1 MDRQYTRLDA
11 ARKLVDDL
19 IKAIPDEEEKRCAYV
34 HLYGVG
40 LMASL
45 LALKR
50 GFSRE
55 TAELAGIAGML
66 HDLLAYVDSAADGA
80 EHAHPCADFAKAQ
93 VLDRLDCLTDGEK
106 AMIYAGIYNHSD
118 KGAAGSDFDELVKDA
133 DCAQHALRN
142 PMEDFFFDHP
152 RVRRVV
158 EELTGNEQK
167 G

>member
-50 GFSRE
+50 GFGRE

-66 HDLLAYVDSAADGA
+66 HDLLTYVDSAADGV
-80 EHAHPCADFAKAQ
+80 EHAHPCADFAREQ
-93 VLDRLDCLTDGEK
+93 VLDRLDCLTDAEK
-106 AMIYAGIYNHSD
+106 AMICSGIYNHSD
-118 KGAAGSDFDELVKDA
+118 KGETGSDFDELVKDA

-142 PMEDFFFDHP
+142 PMEDFFFNHP

-158 EELTGNEQK
+158 AELTEREG
-167 G
+167 

>member
-1 MDRQYTRLDA
+1 MNRQYTRLDA
-11 ARKLVDDL
+11 ARAIVDDL
-19 IKAIPDEEEKRCAYV
+19 IKAIPGEEEKRCAYV

-66 HDLLAYVDSAADGA
+66 HDLLTYVDSAADGT
-80 EHAHPCADFAKAQ
+80 EHAHPCADFARTQ
-93 VLDRLDCLTDGEK
+93 VLDRLDCLSDEEK
-106 AMIYAGIYNHSD
+106 AVICSGIYNHSD
-118 KGAAGSDFDELVKDA
+118 KGVVGSDFDELIKDA

-152 RVRRVV
+152 RIRRVV
-158 EELTGNEQK
+158 EELTDVEQK

>member
-106 AMIYAGIYNHSD
+106 TMIYAGIYNHSD

-142 PMEDFFFDHP
+142 PMEDCFFNNP
-152 RVRRVV
+152 RVRRVIS
-158 EELTGNEQK
+158 ELTETGKE